1 MLLTT
6 CTDSTDDVD
15 ALDESDRDI
24 RAEVLHSNCEIFI
37 MTRYQVQD
45 HFDVFDE
52 LLPKYVILYD
62 PDVENIRRI
71 ETYQVYYTMNI
82 IFS

>member
-1 MLLTT
+1 MTLINV
-6 CTDSTDDVD
+6 DSSEDVD
-15 ALDESDRDI
+15 ALNESDRTI
-24 RAEVLHSNCEIFI
+24 RAEVLHSSCEIFI
-37 MTRYQVQD
+37 MTRYQIQG

-71 ETYQVYYTMNI
+71 EAYQVWYTI
-82 IFS
+82 KHYCF